1 METTTK
7 FTEEE
12 LKSIQ
17 EIQQEYQNKVVQLGQ
32 VELEKI
38 FLKQRQES
46 VEKLDGTVKEEFSKL
61 QDKERELVKGLNE
74 KYGPGT
80 LNPQTGE
87 FTPAPPQPTAPAV
100 PAVPAV
106 N

>member
-1 METTTK
+1 MEPTTK

-17 EIQQEYQNKVVQLGQ
+17 EIQQEYQNKVMQLGQ

-38 FLKQRQES
+38 FLAQRQKQVS
-46 VEKLDGTVKEEFSKL
+46 KLDENVKAEFTKL
-61 QDKERELVKGLNE
+61 QEKERELTEGLNT
-74 KYGPGT
+74 KYGPGS

-87 FTPAPPQPTAPAV
+87 FTPAPVQAPV
-100 PAVPAV
+100 Q
-106 N
+106 

>member
-1 METTTK
+1 MESKVK
-7 FTEEE
+7 FSEEE

-17 EIQQEYQNKVVQLGQ
+17 SIQQEYQNKVMQFGQ

-38 FLKQRQES
+38 LFKQREES
-46 VEKLDGTVKEEFSKL
+46 LIQLETNVKAEFSKL
-61 QDKERELVKGLNE
+61 QEKERELVKTLND

-87 FTPAPPQPTAPAV
+87 FTPAPPAPDAQAPEVAV
-100 PAVPAV
+100 V
-106 N
+106 

>member
-17 EIQQEYQNKVVQLGQ
+17 EIQQEYQNKVMQLGQ

-46 VEKLDGTVKEEFSKL
+46 VEKLDEGVKSDFAKL

-87 FTPAPPQPTAPAV
+87 FTPAPPQVAPAV
-100 PAVPAV
+100 
-106 N
+106 

>member
-17 EIQQEYQNKVVQLGQ
+17 EIQQEYQNKVMQLGQ

-46 VEKLDGTVKEEFSKL
+46 VEKLDESVKSEFSKL

-87 FTPAPPQPTAPAV
+87 FTPAPPQVAPSV
-100 PAVPAV
+100 
-106 N
+106 

>member
-87 FTPAPPQPTAPAV
+87 FTPAPPQVAPAV
-100 PAVPAV
+100 
-106 N
+106 